1 MFLSGF
7 FFCMMPDFEFVSK
20 VSEVSEVSEVLEVLE
35 VSEVLLCRSFSCV
48 RRFSILT
55 VVPWY

>member
-20 VSEVSEVSEVLEVLE
+20 VSEVLE
-35 VSEVLLCRSFSCV
+35 VSEVFLCRSFSCV